1 MVIKR
6 SRKLFSIFVALIIL
20 AGFPLSF
27 PSPVQAAGSAEEG
40 AKAIAEIME
49 YLAGYHLSRP
59 DIAALTKGAI
69 EGMVKTLNDP
79 YTEYLSPDELSF
91 FTSAVEGEFSG
102 IGIELGGD
110 PAGGGYPGVITVL
123 PGSPAAAAGVLA
135 GDQIV
140 SVDGKVTS
148 GLELAE
154 VVQMIR
160 GPAGSVVRLTVKRSG
175 KVFNVEVERSQIA
188 APSCTWEIFPD
199 KTGYISVQ
207 NFGSRTAREFEVA
220 LEGLVKAGIKGLVL
234 DLRNDP
240 GGYLQAAVDIA
251 GCFLPPGVPV
261 VTTVDRDGQRE
272 VLKTPANSPAW
283 KLPLVILVN
292 QSTASAAEVLAGALE
307 DYGVASLVG
316 TRSFGK
322 GVVQAVVPLS
332 SGGAL
337 KLTVASF
344 LTPRGRS
351 LEKKGLLPQRVV
363 SLPELQPFVA
373 RQLIGSRKTGEV
385 TFCLGESGAWVD
397 GEKISTRLT
406 PFLSDGMI
414 YLPVRFILEVFG
426 WEVDWGEK
434 TGEITARKGNNAVL
448 LAGGNGLVTKNG
460 TAYASKNFLENLHF
474 RVRWD
479 ENKITVGIDSPAA
492 EEE

>member
-1 MVIKR
+1 
-6 SRKLFSIFVALIIL
+6 
-20 AGFPLSF
+20 
-27 PSPVQAAGSAEEG
+27 
-40 AKAIAEIME
+40 
-49 YLAGYHLSRP
+49 
-59 DIAALTKGAI
+59 
-69 EGMVKTLNDP
+69 
-79 YTEYLSPDELSF
+79 
-91 FTSAVEGEFSG
+91 
-102 IGIELGGD
+102 
-110 PAGGGYPGVITVL
+110 
-123 PGSPAAAAGVLA
+123 
-135 GDQIV
+135 
-140 SVDGKVTS
+140 
-148 GLELAE
+148 
-154 VVQMIR
+154 
-160 GPAGSVVRLTVKRSG
+160 
-175 KVFNVEVERSQIA
+175 
-188 APSCTWEIFPD
+188 
-199 KTGYISVQ
+199 
-207 NFGSRTAREFEVA
+207 VA